1 MKLIQPIFVH
11 EGDTEETLLG
21 KDNKL
26 HSLEDAHTRIAQDIK
41 LGVTDFLLFLVPLHK
56 NNAPTWTWQAQA
68 VKKLKSLSRVHTIIV
83 DICLCSTT
91 TDGHCHLHDAQ
102 LTQTHLTNY
111 AQAVHD
117 AGADMVAPSDCQ
129 KNTVFNI
136 KKATGATVM
145 SYSAKFRSN
154 FYKGWREA
162 VHVPKGIVRD
172 YQLETL
178 DREGA
183 IRRSKQ
189 YALDGA
195 DYCMVK
201 PGMPCLDLIEPIKR
215 ATGVPTG
222 AFQTS
227 GEWIAIDNDPN
238 TMRECADIFKRAGAD
253 YLISYGA
260 RLL

>member
-1 MKLIQPIFVH
+1 
-11 EGDTEETLLG
+11 
-21 KDNKL
+21 
-26 HSLEDAHTRIAQDIK
+26 
-41 LGVTDFLLFLVPLHK
+41 
-56 NNAPTWTWQAQA
+56 
-68 VKKLKSLSRVHTIIV
+68 
-83 DICLCSTT
+83 
-91 TDGHCHLHDAQ
+91 
-102 LTQTHLTNY
+102 
-111 AQAVHD
+111 
-117 AGADMVAPSDCQ
+117 
-129 KNTVFNI
+129 
-136 KKATGATVM
+136 M
-145 SYSAKFRSN
+145 SYSAKFKST

-162 VHVPKGIVRD
+162 VKIKKGIVRD
-172 YQLETL
+172 YQLDVH

-215 ATGVPTG
+215 ATGKPTG

-227 GEWIAIDNDPN
+227 GEWIAIDNDPG